1 MRDRTRPQ
9 AHQRLLPFSRL
20 DLWEQLPEPIRQEC
34 QELCVQLLQ
43 TVIENETRSR
53 RECEREDQA

>member
-1 MRDRTRPQ
+1 MRDRNRPQ
-9 AHQRLLPFSRL
+9 AHQHSLPFRRL
-20 DLWEQLPEPIRQEC
+20 DLWEQCPEPIRQQG

-53 RECEREDQA
+53 REYDREDQA

>member
-20 DLWEQLPEPIRQEC
+20 DLWEQLPETIRQQC
-34 QELCVQLLQ
+34 QDLCVQLLR
-43 TVIENETRSR
+43 TVLEREERSWR
-53 RECEREDQA
+53 DYERED